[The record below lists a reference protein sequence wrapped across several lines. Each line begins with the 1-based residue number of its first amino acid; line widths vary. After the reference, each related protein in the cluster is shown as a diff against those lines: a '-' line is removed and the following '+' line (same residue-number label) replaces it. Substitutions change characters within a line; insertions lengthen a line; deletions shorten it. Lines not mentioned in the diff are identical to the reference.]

1 MGNCGQCDDVDP
13 RDYTRERYH
22 AYVCQRK
29 AKPSD
34 IIRQPGSADRVWVI
48 CDRKDQT
55 EVKAGLERN
64 CERVVGQS
72 GVCSDGHSRIRFDV
86 IIGGV
91 HEVAEDQVLG
101 P

>member
-1 MGNCGQCDDVDP
+1 
-13 RDYTRERYH
+13 
-22 AYVCQRK
+22 
-29 AKPSD
+29 
-34 IIRQPGSADRVWVI
+34 VI
-48 CDRKDQT
+48 CDRKDET

-64 CERVVGQS
+64 CERIVGQS

>member
-1 MGNCGQCDDVDP
+1 M
-13 RDYTRERYH
+13 
-22 AYVCQRK
+22 
-29 AKPSD
+29 
-34 IIRQPGSADRVWVI
+34 I
-48 CDRKDQT
+48 CDRKDET

-64 CERVVGQS
+64 RERVDGHS
-72 GVCSDGHSRIRFDV
+72 GVCHEGYSRIRFDV